1 MFKISRNI
9 SNPIPAILPQV
20 DRRFIWIGLGLL
32 TFLLGQLFSWNPNF
46 TEIFYS
52 RGIFLGFRWIWDHT
66 LGKLPFPLLY
76 LFVPLLLFW
85 IGRKIRITLRN
96 YKPLKWR
103 HRLGSLFLSVLAFV
117 SGVYFLFQFLWGF
130 NYFRVPVQEQLQLE
144 VNNLDSL
151 DIQRE
156 VQWATARL
164 LADRAAIPNAQNRP
178 LSYEDLPDNL
188 EDSVRLGL
196 ESLLRQSG
204 YPTWAAHV
212 RGRVLSP
219 NGFLLRLG
227 ASGIYIPFVGEGHVD
242 AALAPVS
249 RPFTL
254 AHELSHG
261 YGFGDE
267 GTANFWGYVATQ
279 ASTNPAIRYSGS
291 MAYWRYTA
299 RSLALLHPTSFQAL
313 RDSLPPAVIQDLQ
326 AIRKVY
332 DTYPDFFPSFN
343 DLVYNSYLKSQGIP
357 EGTLSY
363 NKIVPM
369 VRAWRENV
377 ERVE

>member
-9 SNPIPAILPQV
+9 PNPIPAILPQV
-20 DRRFIWIGLGLL
+20 DRRFIWIGLGIL
-32 TFLLGQLFSWNPNF
+32 TFLMGQLFSWNPNF

-52 RGIFLGFRWIWDHT
+52 RGIFLAFRGVWDHT
-66 LGKLPFPLLY
+66 LGRVPFPLLY
-76 LFVPLLLFW
+76 LFVPLLLFSLL
-85 IGRKIRITLRN
+85 RKVRITLKN

-103 HRLGSLFLSVLAFV
+103 HRIGSMFLSLLALV
-117 SGVYFLFQFLWGF
+117 SGIFFLFQFMWGF
-130 NYFRVPVQEQLQLE
+130 NYSRVPVEEQLQLE
-144 VNNLDSL
+144 VSNLDSV

-156 VQWATARL
+156 VQWATSRL
-164 LADRAAIPNAQNRP
+164 LADRALIANAQDRP
-178 LSYEDLPDNL
+178 LSYQDLPGDL
-188 EDSVRLGL
+188 EELVRRDL
-196 ESLLRQSG
+196 EKRLRKSG
-204 YPTWAAHV
+204 YPTWAARV
-212 RGRVLSP
+212 RGRILSP

-267 GTANFWGYVATQ
+267 GTANFWGYLATQ
-279 ASTNPAIRYSGS
+279 ESSDPSIRYSGS

-299 RSLALLHPTSFQAL
+299 RSLALLHPASFQAL
-313 RDSLPPAVIQDLQ
+313 RDSLPSGVIQDLQ
-326 AIRKVY
+326 AIRTVY

-369 VRAWRENV
+369 VRAWREEN
-377 ERVE
+377 